1 MNDGLALLISFGFV
15 FAILALAEAIRRWRG
30 YGVEFTRKVIHVG
43 VGMWVFGTVA
53 LFQRWQMAVIPPLA
67 FVVLNYLS
75 YRFNL
80 LKAMETGGKGSLGT
94 VYFPIAFAALIVLF
108 WSRPIL
114 LTASL
119 MPMTWGDAMGAIVGR
134 KWGKRRLGL
143 NGRSLEGSAAV
154 FLFSLATVALTLII
168 LGPMNAVQA
177 LGIGALVAAAAT
189 IVELVSPWGLD
200 NLTVPAASALVLWLL
215 MR

>member
-1 MNDGLALLISFGFV
+1 VNDGLALLISFGYV
-15 FAILALAEAIRRWRG
+15 FGILALAEGIRRWRR
-30 YGVEFTRKVIHVG
+30 YGVEFTRKIIHIG
-43 VGMWVFGTVA
+43 VGMWVFGTIA

-94 VYFPIAFAALIVLF
+94 VYFPISFAALIALF
-108 WSRPIL
+108 WGQPAL
-114 LTASL
+114 LAASL
-119 MPMTWGDAMGAIVGR
+119 MPMTWGDAMGATIGQ
-134 KWGKRRLGL
+134 KWGRRKVGL

-154 FLFSLATVALTLII
+154 FVFSLVSVALALAI
-168 LGPMNAVQA
+168 LGDMGAAQA

-189 IVELVSPWGLD
+189 AVELVSPWGLD
-200 NLTVPAASALVLWLL
+200 NLTVPAVSALVLWLL
-215 MR
+215 LR

>member
-1 MNDGLALLISFGFV
+1 MNDGLALGISFGYVFV
-15 FAILALAEAIRRWRG
+15 ILALAEIIRRWRG
-30 YGVEFTRKVIHVG
+30 YGVEFTRKVIHIG
-43 VGMWVFGTVA
+43 VGMWIFGTIA

-80 LKAMETGGKGSLGT
+80 LKAMETGQNGSLGT
-94 VYFPIAFAALIVLF
+94 VYFPIAFAALLALF
-108 WSRPIL
+108 WSRPAL
-114 LTASL
+114 PAASL

-134 KWGKRRLGL
+134 KWGRHRLRL

-154 FLFSLATVALTLII
+154 FAFSLVSVALTLTI
-168 LGPMNAVQA
+168 LGPMSAAQA

-189 IVELVSPWGLD
+189 AVELASPWGLD
-200 NLTVPAASALVLWLL
+200 NLTVPAVSALVLWVLL
-215 MR
+215 R